1 MRVSMKH
8 EQNQG
13 SYLDKNK
20 AHKKAKK
27 EKPKAKLSHKSKRKK
42 FDDDDWSDE

>member
-1 MRVSMKH
+1 MKH
-8 EQNQG
+8 EQSQG
-13 SYLDKNK
+13 SYLEKNK

-27 EKPKAKLSHKSKRKK
+27 DKPKDKLSHKSKRKK